1 MSEIVKPLP
10 DENGRIPLMNTGQA
24 LLSLRDSGYSLATAL
39 GEVLDNA
46 IEARANRI
54 QIRLDEATGARGK
67 KHVHRIAV
75 ADDGSGMASDIL
87 HYYLVI
93 GFSTRYMRKD
103 TIGKYGVGAKFAALN
118 FGKRVDVWSRDTADG
133 AWLHTEFDLDEA
145 VKAEQ
150 QGKLVTLGKPSA
162 KPVPADLQDL
172 LPASTGTLVVWSRV
186 DRLEEGRLA
195 EDFNALRVELE
206 KELSRIFRSFIDG
219 GIAIEINGKKLMAY
233 DPLMLMRGAWH
244 EFVLNKHIA
253 REAKAGKEKADK
265 RSAKADQ
272 HYESEIILDEP
283 IKIGRS
289 SARLRVTLYPLEV
302 LRKRGL
308 GGDELAKELRLRENL
323 GNLSFMRL
331 NREVSYTNVPKILP
345 RGVQDPDRF
354 IGIEVS
360 FNPDLDDY
368 FGIRNVKR
376 GVEPHGEL
384 RDRIRELLDK
394 AIPQARKKIDAIWG
408 EVARTEHENDG
419 EHSAVTEAVKEVD
432 LLMPKGRVE
441 ETKTADEAE
450 ELLTEL
456 ASDLGYDKEEDR
468 REYLERIRNLP
479 FVLESVSFPGNTF
492 IDTQHVRG
500 QVIIRLNTRHPFYRD
515 MWTPISELAQREPGA
530 ISGEEATRAARRALE
545 AMQLLVIAYAKA
557 ESMDQNPSERYDD
570 LTMYWGQFLATL
582 MNKIKD
588 VR

>member
-1 MSEIVKPLP
+1 MNDIVKPQP
-10 DENGRIPLMNTGQA
+10 DGNGRIPVINIGQA

-39 GEVLDNA
+39 GEVIDNA
-46 IEARANRI
+46 LEARANRI
-54 QIRLDEATGARGK
+54 RIRLDEAAGARGK

-75 ADDGSGMASDIL
+75 ADDGSGMAPETL
-87 HYYLVI
+87 YYYLVI

-133 AWLHTEFDLDEA
+133 AWLHTEFDLGEA
-145 VKAEQ
+145 IKVEQ
-150 QGKLVTLGKPSA
+150 EGKPVTLGKPSA

-172 LPASTGTLVVWSRV
+172 LPADTGTLVVWSEV

-195 EDFNALRVELE
+195 DDFNSLRLELE

-219 GIAIEINGKKLMAY
+219 GIVIEVNDKKLIPN

-244 EFVLNKHIA
+244 DFVINKQIA
-253 REAKAGKEKADK
+253 KESNGKKEKTIQKAAKAE
-265 RSAKADQ
+265 R
-272 HYESEIILDEP
+272 HYEAEIILDEK

-289 SARLRVTLYPLEV
+289 VARLRVTLFPQEV
-302 LRKRGL
+302 VRKPGIS
-308 GGDELAKELRLRENL
+308 GDELGRELKLKENL

-331 NREVSYTNVPKILP
+331 NREVSFTNVPRILP

-354 IGIEVS
+354 IGIEVA

-376 GVEPHGEL
+376 GVEPHGEV
-384 RDRIRELLDK
+384 RDRIRELLQR
-394 AIPQARKKIDAIWG
+394 AIPLARKKIDEIWDL
-408 EVARTEHENDG
+408 VAKTEHENDG
-419 EHSAVTEAVKEVD
+419 EHAAVTEAVKEVNQ
-432 LLMPKGRVE
+432 LMPKGRVE
-441 ETKTADEAE
+441 ETKTPDESE
-450 ELLTEL
+450 QMLSEL

-479 FVLESVSFPGNTF
+479 FVLESVSFPGPTF
-492 IDTQHVRG
+492 IDTQHVRD
-500 QVIIRLNTRHPFYRD
+500 QVIIRVNTRHPFYRD
-515 MWTPISELAQREPGA
+515 MWNPISELAQRDPGE

-582 MNKIKD
+582 MNKIKN